1 MTLRPLPVPRLGF
14 RPCGLRRR
22 RWSIVGLAAFDS
34 PFGPSSASRPST
46 RRSVRHP
53 ALQPSTRRS
62 DCFSALRL
70 RSSSRSNIRLATS
83 PDPFRAPRSSLAVEP
98 TTRPENHG
106 GHCCL
111 PGFFRFAVPRGS
123 AETKLEKWGR
133 PSWNDG
139 LALLPIFIHHRIRL
153 LFPCGIR
160 GFLPWP
166 FQVLPSV
173 SVRPFLARNQRLCS
187 FPESRQRN
195 QPVDN

>member
-34 PFGPSSASRPST
+34 PVGPSSGLAAIDSPFGLFLRLAASIQFPVEYPSCDFT
-46 RRSVRHP
+46 RSVSG
-53 ALQPSTRRS
+53 ASLQPCGGADYPSGKS
-62 DCFSALRL
+62 W
-70 RSSSRSNIRLATS
+70 
-83 PDPFRAPRSSLAVEP
+83 
-98 TTRPENHG
+98 

-139 LALLPIFIHHRIRL
+139 LALLPIFIHHCIRL